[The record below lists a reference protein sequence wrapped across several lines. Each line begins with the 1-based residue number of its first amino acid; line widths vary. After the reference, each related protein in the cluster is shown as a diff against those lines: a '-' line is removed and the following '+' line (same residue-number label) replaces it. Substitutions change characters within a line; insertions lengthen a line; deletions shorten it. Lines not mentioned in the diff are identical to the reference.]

1 MNTTTT
7 RKTERQAQTDAAIAS
22 LRELFPIGSTVH
34 TKLLHVSRS
43 GMLRSFAV
51 LVPEGNSI
59 RDVSGLVARAIGAR
73 LHQPTGGVAMG
84 GCGMDMGYALTYSL
98 ARALYRDGFPCTG
111 SDGYHSEGVRCPS
124 NDHSNGDR
132 DYTAGRLH
140 SNPGYA
146 LTHRHV

>member
-1 MNTTTT
+1 VTTTTT
-7 RKTERQAQTDAAIAS
+7 RKAERQAQTDAAIAS

-51 LVPEGNSI
+51 LVPEGGTV
-59 RDVSGLVARAIGAR
+59 RDVSGLVARVIGAR

-84 GCGMDMGYALTYSL
+84 GCGMDMGFALTYSL

-111 SDGYHSEGVRCPS
+111 QDWHGANPCPS

-132 DYTAGRLH
+132 DYIAGRLH
-140 SNPGYA
+140 SDPGYA